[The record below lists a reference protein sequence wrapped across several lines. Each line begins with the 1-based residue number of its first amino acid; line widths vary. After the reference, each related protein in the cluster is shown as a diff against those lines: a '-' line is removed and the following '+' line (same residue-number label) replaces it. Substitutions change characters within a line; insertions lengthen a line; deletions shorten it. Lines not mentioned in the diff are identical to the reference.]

1 MKIMLVLPVALLTA
15 CAPMVTDYPQ
25 PASRTEANVAV
36 NKCLHFGECQ
46 RVDGAALELAARLTA
61 TLFLDDT
68 AFQPFSSRAGPA
80 AAGMKTTSGP
90 T

>member
-36 NKCLHFGECQ
+36 NRCLHFGECES
-46 RVDGAALELAARLTA
+46 RPYPIPGYARG
-61 TLFLDDT
+61 LDPRW
-68 AFQPFSSRAGPA
+68 A
-80 AAGMKTTSGP
+80 SGRM
-90 T
+90 